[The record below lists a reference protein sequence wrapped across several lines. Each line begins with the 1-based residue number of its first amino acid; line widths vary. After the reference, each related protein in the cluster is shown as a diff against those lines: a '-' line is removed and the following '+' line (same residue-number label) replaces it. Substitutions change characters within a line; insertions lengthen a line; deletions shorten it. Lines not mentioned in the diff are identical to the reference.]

1 MAPERRGWLRVAALV
16 AGIAVAAAC
25 LAAGSKK
32 KEELFLSQL
41 ISVLPGSY
49 DNLAQSRADGADH
62 PALRL
67 IIAPVEAPL
76 VGEHVYYVQEMAAN
90 DVRRVLAQRLYV
102 LNSVPKQEQA
112 TLTQLDFKEPMRWR
126 DGHLNRD
133 LFRGMLTDDL
143 RARPGCDLLFER
155 DVNGFKAAVGSACRA
170 SSRDTGE
177 TLRVEQRMQLG
188 AEVLAIFEQH
198 RDANGVLVFGAAAD
212 PWFRYVR
219 RADAPW

>member
-1 MAPERRGWLRVAALV
+1 MAPERSWLRVAGAIAGLV
-16 AGIAVAAAC
+16 LAMAC
-25 LAAGSKK
+25 FAAGSKE

-41 ISVLPGSY
+41 ITVLPGSY

-90 DVRRVLAQRLYV
+90 DVRRVLAQSLYV
-102 LNSVPKQEQA
+102 VNSVPKKEQA
-112 TLTQLDFKEPMRWR
+112 TLTQLEFKEPSRWR

-133 LFRGMLTDDL
+133 LFRGMLVEDL

-155 DVNGFKAAVGSACRA
+155 DGNGFKAAVGSGCRA
-170 SSRDTGE
+170 SARDTGE

-188 AEVLAIFEQH
+188 TEVLAIFEQH
-198 RDANGVLVFGAAAD
+198 RDAAGTLVFGAAAD

>member
-1 MAPERRGWLRVAALV
+1 MAPDRRWLRVAAAV
-16 AGIAVAAAC
+16 AGLVLAAAC

-41 ISVLPGSY
+41 ITVLPGSY
-49 DNLAQSRADGADH
+49 DNLAQSRADADH

-90 DVRRVLAQRLYV
+90 DVRRVLAQSLYV
-102 LNSVPKQEQA
+102 VNSVPKKEQA
-112 TLTQLDFKEPMRWR
+112 TLTQLEFKEPSRWR

-133 LFRGMLTDDL
+133 LFRGMLVEDL
-143 RARPGCDLLFER
+143 RARPGCDMLFER
-155 DVNGFKAAVGSACRA
+155 DGNGFKAAVGSGCRA
-170 SSRDTGE
+170 SARDTGE

-188 AEVLAIFEQH
+188 TEVLAIFEQH
-198 RDANGVLVFGAAAD
+198 RDAAGTLVFGAAAD

>member
-1 MAPERRGWLRVAALV
+1 MAPDRSWLRVAAAIAGLV
-16 AGIAVAAAC
+16 VAAAC

-41 ISVLPGSY
+41 ITVLPGSY

-90 DVRRVLAQRLYV
+90 DVRRVLAQSLYV
-102 LNSVPKQEQA
+102 VNPVTKKEQA
-112 TLTQLDFKEPMRWR
+112 TLTQLEFKEPSRWR

-133 LFRGMLTDDL
+133 LFRGMLVDDL
-143 RARPGCDLLFER
+143 RARPGCDMLWER
-155 DVNGFKAAVGSACRA
+155 DGTGFKAAVGSGCRA

-188 AEVLAIFEQH
+188 PEVLAIFEQH
-198 RDANGVLVFGAAAD
+198 RDAAGTLVFGAAAD
-212 PWFRYVR
+212 PWFRYIR

>member
-1 MAPERRGWLRVAALV
+1 MAPERSWLRVAGAI
-16 AGIAVAAAC
+16 AGLLLAMAC
-25 LAAGSKK
+25 FAAGSKK

-41 ISVLPGSY
+41 ITVLPGSY

-90 DVRRVLAQRLYV
+90 DVRRVLAQSLYV
-102 LNSVPKQEQA
+102 LNPV
-112 TLTQLDFKEPMRWR
+112 TQLEFKEPARWR

-133 LFRGMLTDDL
+133 LFRGMLVDDL
-143 RARPGCDLLFER
+143 RARPGCDLLWER
-155 DVNGFKAAVGSACRA
+155 EGNGFKAAVGSGCRA

-188 AEVLAIFEQH
+188 PEVLAIFEQH
-198 RDANGVLVFGAAAD
+198 RDAAGTLVFGAAAD
-212 PWFRYVR
+212 PWFRYIR

>member
-1 MAPERRGWLRVAALV
+1 MRVAAAV
-16 AGIAVAAAC
+16 AGIAFAAVC

-41 ISVLPGSY
+41 ITVLPGSY
-49 DNLAQSRADGADH
+49 DNLAQSRADADH

-102 LNSVPKQEQA
+102 LNSVPKKEQA
-112 TLTQLDFKEPMRWR
+112 TLTQLDFKEPLRWR

-133 LFRGMLTDDL
+133 LFRGMLVEDL
-143 RARPGCDLLFER
+143 RARPGCDMLFER
-155 DVNGFKAAVGSACRA
+155 DGNGFKAAVGSGCRA
-170 SSRDTGE
+170 SARDTGE

-188 AEVLAIFEQH
+188 TEVLAIFEQH
-198 RDANGVLVFGAAAD
+198 RDAAGTLVFGAAAD

>member
-1 MAPERRGWLRVAALV
+1 MAPERVRWVRIAAAL
-16 AGIAVAAAC
+16 AGIALATVC

-41 ISVLPGSY
+41 ITVLPGSY
-49 DNLAQSRADGADH
+49 DNLAQSRADADH

-90 DVRRVLAQRLYV
+90 DVRRVLAQSLYV
-102 LNSVPKQEQA
+102 VNSVPKKEQA
-112 TLTQLDFKEPMRWR
+112 TLTQLEFKEPSRWR

-133 LFRGMLTDDL
+133 LFRGMLVEDL

-155 DVNGFKAAVGSACRA
+155 DGNGFKAVVGSGCRA
-170 SSRDTGE
+170 SARDTGE

-188 AEVLAIFEQH
+188 TEVLAIFEQH
-198 RDANGVLVFGAAAD
+198 RDAAGTLVFGAAAD